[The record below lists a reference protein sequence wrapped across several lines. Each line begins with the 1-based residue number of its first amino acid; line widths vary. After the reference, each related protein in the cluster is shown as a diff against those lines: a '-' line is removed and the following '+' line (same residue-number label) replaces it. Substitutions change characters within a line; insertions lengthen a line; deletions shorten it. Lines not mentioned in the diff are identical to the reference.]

1 MSRRPPILTAEV
13 LAGIPALIEQ
23 GLRRADIAERLGC
36 KLSTLQVRCSN
47 AGISLRGRKRLEL
60 CTGTP
65 LLLSRE
71 AMASLRAWAVANGC
85 SEAQLAS
92 DLLETIARDNLYDA
106 VLDSAQLPES
116 PGASPEKSPATAAE
130 MCDSNS

>member
-1 MSRRPPILTAEV
+1 MNRRPPILTAEV

-23 GLRRADIAERLGC
+23 GLRRTDIAERLGC
-36 KLSTLQVRCSN
+36 RLSTLQVRCSN
-47 AGISLRGRKRLEL
+47 AGISLRGRKGLEL

-71 AMASLRAWAVANGC
+71 AMASLRAWAAANGC

-106 VLDSAQLPES
+106 VLDPAPLAKS
-116 PGASPEKSPATAAE
+116 PGVSPEMSDA
-130 MCDSNS
+130 NS